1 MTEKIK
7 AYSYLRISTDAQMIG
22 DGVRRQMEASKKY
35 AEENGYQLVETIS
48 DIGVSGFSGKNV
60 DSGAFGNFLAVLYQR
75 PDQLTVIQFLLVI
88 EVIRSGSFAKKF
100 QASWHLLRMSP

>member
-1 MTEKIK
+1 MSKRKQHLPEFK
-7 AYSYLRISTDAQMIG
+7 AKVALKGKQT
-22 DGVRRQMEASKKY
+22 V
-35 AEENGYQLVETIS
+35 AELATRS
-48 DIGVSGFSGKNV
+48 A
-60 DSGAFGNFLAVLYQR
+60 GAESNLYQR